1 MKKPGYKMMA
11 QLMRGLEAGREKNK
25 KISTFSLT
33 SPRMYPILPLS
44 AMLRNGSASHPQ
56 PQPTETD

>member
-25 KISTFSLT
+25 KMFPFSLT

-44 AMLRNGSASHPQ
+44 AMLRSRSASHPQ
-56 PQPTETD
+56 QPTATD